1 MQNMNKN
8 ITYIPSKILA
18 GNTEILRQH
27 SFTRW
32 MSRDLMQATVDYC
45 KNIGLYPLYC
55 EASPDHLARCLF
67 WRLPQGAITEV
78 RSWRTKRQRFMEHT
92 IKQARRNNRKLII
105 SSCERRDDV
114 YFCPVWV
121 SSDYCETAKNLFT
134 AYGITCAERK
144 EIANPAI

>member
-8 ITYIPSKILA
+8 ITHIPSKILA
-18 GNTEILRQH
+18 GNAEVLRQH

-32 MSRDLMQATVDYC
+32 MSRDLMQATVDFC
-45 KNIGLYPLYC
+45 RNIGLYPIYC

-78 RSWRTKRQRFMEHT
+78 RSWRTKDKFMELDLAGIEH
-92 IKQARRNNRKLII
+92 NRKLL
-105 SSCERRDDV
+105 SLHVNESDV
-114 YFCPVWV
+114 YSAVWM
-121 SSDYCETAKNLFT
+121 SSDHYETAKTILD

-144 EIANPAI
+144 EIANPAT